1 MCPKVFLPKRGNFS
15 GIFNYYRTIGRHS
28 EIFNETSSSSYDPL
42 HPPSCIFDGNVAS
55 EFWSESSENYGQWFT
70 LGFPQM
76 DVLISDYT
84 IYSQTGINCYP
95 KFWNFSI
102 SNDNI
107 QWHYVHEIESDI
119 LEPNNSVV
127 FHLDHP
133 IVGRYFR
140 WTNKEISGC
149 NDNTINRFYIN
160 EVEIFG
166 NIAPFLNIK
175 CSIPLKQPKLIP
187 FIMLMYS

>member
-1 MCPKVFLPKRGNFS
+1 MCPKVVFSPKNGNFS

-28 EIFNETSSSSYDPL
+28 EIHLETSSPDYQYSPF
-42 HPPSCIFDGNVAS
+42 CIIDGNVES
-55 EFWSESSENYGQWFT
+55 EFWSESSDVHGQWFT
-70 LGFPQM
+70 LGLLQR

-95 KFWNFSI
+95 KSWNFSI
-102 SNDNI
+102 SNDNK
-107 QWHYVHEIESDI
+107 QWHFVHEIGESDI
-119 LEPNNSVV
+119 LKPNNSVV

-140 WTNKEISGC
+140 WTNKAISGC
-149 NDNTINRFYIN
+149 NSHSFYIN

-166 NIAPFLNIK
+166 NISPFLNIK
-175 CSIPLKQPKLIP
+175 CSLPLKQPKLIP
-187 FIMLMYS
+187 FIILMYS